1 MGRRVNVTAVH
12 FEVTLEA
19 IPDVPRQRSTA
30 TPRVRSRSPTCE
42 HHSRASPFW
51 SSMKESLLQVDVKG
65 WRLVYRIL
73 PDRRE
78 IRVIELEPSADEKCR
93 GWPEQAGARSGSE

>member
-1 MGRRVNVTAVH
+1 MGRRVTYSVH

-19 IPDVPRQRSTA
+19 IPDAPRQEIRRTVQQIADVVSTI
-30 TPRVRSRSPTCE
+30 PGS
-42 HHSRASPFW
+42 SPFW

-78 IRVIELEPSADEKCR
+78 IRVIELEPLR
-93 GWPEQAGARSGSE
+93 R